1 MIKAVLFD
9 YDGTFMNT
17 RDSVLGLWKV
27 FLEDEVGISP
37 SDEQM
42 NEIFRHPIEVSF
54 EKYFPENTNDEIME
68 VYRKYQ
74 KKYLKPR
81 KPFPGMVELVKK
93 CHDAGYK
100 IGLVTS
106 RQGASAIKGL
116 KLSGVFDCFS
126 SLVTSETCENHKPS
140 KDPIIACVRELGVT
154 TNEAVMV
161 GDSLSDLESGKNAD
175 VPTILVGWTEDF
187 DKNNPPKHCL
197 PYAVCETADEIYHT
211 IKNMK

>member
-27 FLEDEVGISP
+27 FLEEEGGISP

-54 EKYFPENTNDEIME
+54 KKYFPEHTEEEVME
-68 VYRKYQ
+68 VYRGYQ

-81 KPFPGMVELVKK
+81 KPFDGMVELVKE
-93 CHDAGYK
+93 CYDAGYK

-106 RQGASAIKGL
+106 RQGESARKGL
-116 KLSGVFDCFS
+116 TLSGVLDCFS

-140 KDPIIACVRELGVT
+140 KDPIIACLRELDV
-154 TNEAVMV
+154 NPDEAVMV
-161 GDSLSDLESGKNAD
+161 GDSLSDLESGKNAE
-175 VPTILVGWTEDF
+175 VPVILVGWTEDL
-187 DKNNPPKHCL
+187 DKNNPPEHCL
-197 PYAVCETADEIYHT
+197 PCTVCETADEIYHT
-211 IKNMK
+211 IKNM